1 MAEVHQVPEFGPMSG
16 STGKRKKYK
25 KLVLLGAAARAKLA
39 SAMLAPLL
47 ALGATGLIALAVV
60 EETTNGLPESPV
72 YIWEDGGGQQGG
84 NQPQFQNPK
93 PPEPQPLAEPEP
105 VAERPR
111 LLL

>member
-1 MAEVHQVPEFGPMSG
+1 MAEVHQVPEFGSMSG

-25 KLVLLGAAARAKLA
+25 KLVLGAALRAKLA
-39 SAMLAPLL
+39 STMLAPLL

-60 EETTNGLPESPV
+60 EETTNALPESPV

-93 PPEPQPLAEPEP
+93 ETLS
-105 VAERPR
+105 
-111 LLL
+111 